1 MQLWLLAVVV
11 LVLSVA
17 GTPAFGSELDELK
30 SEVRRILQRIEQLE
44 QRQRQEEA
52 ARQRTSAQPAET
64 VKPVET
70 AKSAETSKPVEAAKS
85 EGVVIRAGSMPGSIL
100 MPGTDTSVK
109 LYGNVRV
116 DATYDTAG
124 RNNDIRNND
133 WASAV
138 FAQPFDRSSANVQR
152 KGQFYG
158 TARASRLGLLSNTPT
173 RLGEFEIKVE
183 ADFNAPNDYMGELG
197 SNGVMFR
204 LRHAYGR
211 LGNLLVGQTWSN
223 FIDLR
228 SYPETVDFNPTG
240 DVTLV
245 RQAQL
250 RYTMPL
256 GPTTLSLA
264 VENPE
269 SLSSLPPSQ
278 TLSNGGR
285 NDFNRM
291 PDVTANWSWN
301 GDRAHFSLR
310 AATLEYRNDH
320 HSKQGYAIGL
330 GGSYTLGPGVLVA
343 GVQGGEGI
351 GRYMF
356 NAIMQGATETG
367 TSLQLWKAAGSHL
380 GYTMPWTPTLRS
392 NFILSRTVF
401 ANNATADAY
410 QRGIWLGAVDEFV
423 PNKRVDQAF
432 VNLFWNV
439 TKNIETGIEYA
450 WGERL
455 TFGGERGTQQRINA
469 MIQYNLP

>member
-1 MQLWLLAVVV
+1 MQVRVLAAVLLSMVVV
-11 LVLSVA
+11 PPVY
-17 GTPAFGSELDELK
+17 GGELEDLK

-44 QRQRQEEA
+44 ERQRQQDTSRQPEA
-52 ARQRTSAQPAET
+52 AKPVVEAVKPPEVATPNET
-64 VKPVET
+64 PKPVET
-70 AKSAETSKPVEAAKS
+70 AKA

-100 MPGTDTSVK
+100 IPGTDTSIK

-138 FAQPFDRSSANVQR
+138 FAQPLDRSSANVQR

-158 TARASRLGLLSNTPT
+158 TARASRLGLLSSTPT
-173 RLGEFEIKVE
+173 LLGDFEIKVE

-228 SYPETVDFNPTG
+228 SYPETVDFNPSG
-240 DVTLV
+240 DVTLI

-250 RYTMPL
+250 RYTIPL

-278 TLSNGGR
+278 TLSNNGR
-285 NDFNRM
+285 NDYNRI
-291 PDVTANWSWN
+291 PDVTANWSWH
-301 GDRAHFSLR
+301 GERAHLSLR
-310 AATLEYRNDH
+310 AATMEYRNDH
-320 HSKQGYAIGL
+320 HSKQGYAVGL
-330 GGSYTLGPGVLVA
+330 GGSYRLGPGVLVA

-356 NAIMQGATETG
+356 NAVLQGATETG
-367 TSLQLWKAAGSHL
+367 TSLQLWKAVGSHL
-380 GYTMPWTPTLRS
+380 GYTMPWTPSLRS
-392 NFILSRTVF
+392 NIILSRTVF

-410 QRGIWLGAVDEFV
+410 QRGIWLGAADEFV

-455 TFGGERGTQQRINA
+455 TFGGERGIQQRINA

>member
-1 MQLWLLAVVV
+1 MQVRVLAAVLLSMVVV
-11 LVLSVA
+11 PPVY
-17 GTPAFGSELDELK
+17 GGELEDLK

-44 QRQRQEEA
+44 ERQRQQDTSRQPEA
-52 ARQRTSAQPAET
+52 AKPVVEAVKPPEVATPNET
-64 VKPVET
+64 PKPVET
-70 AKSAETSKPVEAAKS
+70 AKA

-100 MPGTDTSVK
+100 IPGTDTSIK

-124 RNNDIRNND
+124 RNNDIRNSD

-138 FAQPFDRSSANVQR
+138 FAQPLDRSSANVQR

-158 TARASRLGLLSNTPT
+158 TARASRLGLLSSTPT
-173 RLGEFEIKVE
+173 LLGDFEIKVE

-228 SYPETVDFNPTG
+228 SYPETVDFNPSG
-240 DVTLV
+240 DVTLI

-250 RYTMPL
+250 RYTIPL

-278 TLSNGGR
+278 TLSNNGR
-285 NDFNRM
+285 NDYNRI
-291 PDVTANWSWN
+291 PDVTANWSWH
-301 GDRAHFSLR
+301 GERAHLSLR
-310 AATLEYRNDH
+310 AATMEYRNDH
-320 HSKQGYAIGL
+320 HSKQGYAVGL
-330 GGSYTLGPGVLVA
+330 GGSYRLGPGVLVA

-356 NAIMQGATETG
+356 NAVLQGATETG
-367 TSLQLWKAAGSHL
+367 TSLQLWKAVGSHL
-380 GYTMPWTPTLRS
+380 GYTMPWTPSLRS
-392 NFILSRTVF
+392 NIILSRTVF

-410 QRGIWLGAVDEFV
+410 QRGIWLGAADEFV

-455 TFGGERGTQQRINA
+455 TFGGERGIQQRINA

>member
-1 MQLWLLAVVV
+1 MQVRLLALLL
-11 LVLSVA
+11 LVAAITSP
-17 GTPAFGSELDELK
+17 PAYGSELDDLK
-30 SEVRRILQRIEQLE
+30 SEVRRLLQRIEQLE
-44 QRQRQEEA
+44 ERQRLQA
-52 ARQRTSAQPAET
+52 AKPLEVAKPVEV
-64 VKPVET
+64 VKPVEV
-70 AKSAETSKPVEAAKS
+70 AKVALVT
-85 EGVVIRAGSMPGSIL
+85 AGSMPGSIL
-100 MPGTDTSVK
+100 IPGTDTSVK

-138 FAQPFDRSSANVQR
+138 FAQPLDSNSANLQR
-152 KGQFYG
+152 KDQFYG
-158 TARASRLGLLSNTPT
+158 TARASRLGLVSSTPT
-173 RLGEFEIKVE
+173 PLGELEIKLE

-228 SYPETVDFNPTG
+228 SYPETVDFNPSG
-240 DVTLV
+240 DVTLI

-250 RYTMPL
+250 RYTIPL
-256 GPTTLSLA
+256 GGTALALS

-269 SLSSLPPSQ
+269 SLSTLPPLQ
-278 TLSNGGR
+278 TLSNDGH

-291 PDVTANWSWN
+291 PDFTANWSWN
-301 GDRAHFSLR
+301 SEHAHLSLR
-310 AATLEYRNDH
+310 AATMEYRNDH
-320 HSKQGYAIGL
+320 HSKRGYAL
-330 GGSYTLGPGVLVA
+330 GVSGSSKVGPGLLVA
-343 GVQGGEGI
+343 GVQGGEGV

-356 NAIMQGATETG
+356 NAVLQGATETG
-367 TSLQLWKAAGSHL
+367 TESGLQLWKAVGTHL
-380 GYTMPWTPTLRS
+380 GYTMPWTSTLRS

-410 QRGIWLGAVDEFV
+410 QRGIWSGKVDEFV

-432 VNLFWNV
+432 VNLFWNA
-439 TKNIETGIEYA
+439 TKNIEVGLEYA
-450 WGERL
+450 WGQRL
-455 TFGGERGTQQRINA
+455 TFSNERGTQQRINA

>member
-1 MQLWLLAVVV
+1 MQHWVLAVVV
-11 LVLSVA
+11 LVLAVV

-44 QRQRQEEA
+44 ERQRQQEA
-52 ARQRTSAQPAET
+52 AK
-64 VKPVET
+64 KPEGT
-70 AKSAETSKPVEAAKS
+70 KPVEAAMSLVTPKPAETTKTAEMAKT
-85 EGVVIRAGSMPGSIL
+85 EGVVIKAGSMPGSI
-100 MPGTDTSVK
+100 MIPGTDTSVK

-116 DATYDTAG
+116 DATYDIAS
-124 RNNDIRNND
+124 RNDDIRNND

-158 TARASRLGLLSNTPT
+158 TARASRLGLVSTTPT
-173 RLGEFEIKVE
+173 LLGEFEIKVE

-228 SYPETVDFNPTG
+228 SYPETVDFNPSG
-240 DVTLV
+240 DVTLI

-250 RYTMPL
+250 RYTIPL
-256 GPTTLSLA
+256 GPTTLALA

-278 TLSNGGR
+278 TLSNNGR
-285 NDFNRM
+285 NDFNRI
-291 PDVTANWSWN
+291 PDVTANWSWH
-301 GDRAHFSLR
+301 GERAHLSLR
-310 AATLEYRNDH
+310 AATMEYRNDH
-320 HSKQGYAIGL
+320 HSKQGYAVGI

-356 NAIMQGATETG
+356 NAVLQGATETG
-367 TSLQLWKAAGSHL
+367 TSLQLWKAVGSHL

-392 NFILSRTVF
+392 NFIVSRTVF

-410 QRGIWLGAVDEFV
+410 QRTNWLGKVDEFV